1 MRVATEKRVQTAFRF
16 RPSLI
21 ARIKREAGKVNLS
34 VNSYVE
40 KVLEKETELDWPVL
54 PPDFKISD
62 ELKAIQCCIA
72 MPSKEEIEAD
82 PRLKHILGL

>member
-1 MRVATEKRVQTAFRF
+1 MRTATEKRVQTAFRF

-21 ARIKREAGKVNLS
+21 ARIKREAGKQNLS

-40 KVLEKETELDWPVL
+40 KVLERETELDWPVL
-54 PPDFKISD
+54 PPDFDISD
-62 ELKAIQCCIA
+62 ELKAMQCSIA

-82 PRLKHILGL
+82 PRLAHILGV